1 MKIAVISDS
10 HGSLEAWEKAEKYF
24 KDSDLVLH
32 AGDILYHGSRN
43 PLPAGYN
50 TIALTEKI
58 NEDVG
63 KHYDL
68 LAVQG
73 NVDSQVDNWVLPYPL
88 PEYAVYDN
96 NGFRIVLYH
105 GHQHET
111 VGERVDFASRF
122 GADLLIFG
130 HTHLPFLEERDRL
143 ILLNPGSISLPKQEP
158 AVPTMALIE
167 DSEIRIINLD
177 SGETLHSIKK

>member
-10 HGSLEAWEKAEKYF
+10 HGSLAAWEKAEKYF
-24 KDSDLVLH
+24 AGTDMVLH
-32 AGDILYHGSRN
+32 AGDILYHGARN

-50 TIALTEKI
+50 TIALTERI
-58 NEDVG
+58 NEAVG
-63 KHYDL
+63 KSYNL

-73 NVDSQVDNWVLPYPL
+73 NVDSLVDNWVLPYPL
-88 PEYAVYDN
+88 PGYAVYEH

-111 VGERVDFASRF
+111 IEERLAFACSF
-122 GADLLIFG
+122 GAGLLIFG
-130 HTHLPFLEERDRL
+130 HTHLPLLEERDNV

-158 AVPTMALIE
+158 AVPSMAIID
-167 DSEIRIINLD
+167 DSEIRIFNLD
-177 SGETLHSIKK
+177 TGETLYSLER